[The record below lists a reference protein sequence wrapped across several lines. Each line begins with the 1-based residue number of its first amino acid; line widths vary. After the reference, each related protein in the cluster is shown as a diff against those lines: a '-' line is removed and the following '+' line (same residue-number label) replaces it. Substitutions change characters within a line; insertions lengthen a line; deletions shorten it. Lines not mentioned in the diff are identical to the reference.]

1 MTSEVEPADTDLEAS
16 IVMSDIEEEDG
27 GNDEEEE
34 CGDDQ
39 GNENEDGEEDQNEEE
54 EEKKNEPFQS
64 QVTLGNLFDE
74 PEC

>member
-1 MTSEVEPADTDLEAS
+1 MTSDVEPADTDLEAS

-27 GNDEEEE
+27 GNDEEE

-39 GNENEDGEEDQNEEE
+39 DKENENEDGEEEE

-74 PEC
+74 PEY